1 MKSYTCAA
9 CGAAF
14 EKSRPDEEA
23 LAEAHE
29 LFGDM
34 PKEELAVV
42 CNDCWRK
49 LMAT

>member
-1 MKSYTCAA
+1 MESYTCAA
-9 CGAAF
+9 CGGRS
-14 EKSRPDEEA
+14 KSRPDEEA